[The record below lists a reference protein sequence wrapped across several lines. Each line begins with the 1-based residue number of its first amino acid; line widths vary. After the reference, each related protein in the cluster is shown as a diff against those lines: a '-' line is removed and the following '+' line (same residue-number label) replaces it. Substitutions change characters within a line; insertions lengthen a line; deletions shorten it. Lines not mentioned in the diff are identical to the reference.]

1 VLGQVARSLGCIPGE
16 HRLNV
21 GTKID

>member
-16 HRLNV
+16 YRLNV